1 MAILTTHDMAVGYG
15 QGNKRTILLSDLNL
29 RLEQGSLVA
38 LLGKNGAGKSTLL
51 RALTCDSQPINGSVE
66 IDGKPSDEISKR
78 DLSRLIALVATE
90 RIMGGAF
97 TIRELVAL
105 GRQPH
110 TGFLGRLSRHD
121 DEVVRQSLEAVG
133 IAHKAEQHVAQL
145 SDGER
150 QKAMIAKALAQET
163 PIIVLDEPTAFLDVA
178 SRIETMKLLHSLA
191 REQNK
196 AVLLSSHDI
205 SQSLLLADELWVI
218 IQDRE
223 VVTGSTEQVVM
234 SGAMDRVFDNS
245 SILFNNDLCDY
256 ESKLPTTASVMLECD
271 DSKLEHCVANA
282 LLRNGID
289 TSHGGDVTVKVL
301 SVNDFKLPDGKVA
314 TSVKELVKLLRDM
327 AIK

>member
-121 DEVVRQSLEAVG
+121 DEVVQQSLEAVG

-218 IQDRE
+218 TQDRE

>member
-29 RLEQGSLVA
+29 SLEQGSLVA

-66 IDGKPSDEISKR
+66 IDGKPSYEISKR

-218 IQDRE
+218 TQDRE

-301 SVNDFKLPDGKVA
+301 SVNDFELSDGKVA

>member
-121 DEVVRQSLEAVG
+121 DEVVQQSLEAVG

-218 IQDRE
+218 TQDRE

-245 SILFNNDLCDY
+245 SILFNDDLCDY
-256 ESKLPTTASVMLECD
+256 ESKLSTTASVMLECD

-301 SVNDFKLPDGKVA
+301 SVNDFELPDRKVA

>member
-1 MAILTTHDMAVGYG
+1 MAILSTHNMAVGYG
-15 QGNKRTILLSDLNL
+15 QGNKRTVLLKNLNL
-29 RLEQGSLVA
+29 ELSQGTLVA
-38 LLGKNGAGKSTLL
+38 LLGKNGAGKSTML
-51 RALTCDSQPINGSVE
+51 RAITCDTQPIEGTVE
-66 IDGKPSDEISKR
+66 IDGKASTVISKR
-78 DLSRLIALVATE
+78 DLSRLVALVATE

-110 TGFLGRLSRHD
+110 TGFLGRLSDHD
-121 DEVVRQSLEAVG
+121 REVVQRSLEAVG
-133 IAHKAEQHVAQL
+133 IDHKAEQHVAEL

-178 SRIETMKLLHSLA
+178 SRLETMKLLHSLA

-218 IQDRE
+218 TSNRE
-223 VVTGSTEQVVM
+223 VITGTTEQVVM
-234 SGAMDRVFDNS
+234 SGAMDRVFDNT

-256 ESKLPTTASVMLECD
+256 ETQLPSSLSVSLDCD
-271 DSKLEHCVANA
+271 DEALRHCVVNA
-282 LLRNGID
+282 LLRNGVAVGE
-289 TSHGGDVTVKVL
+289 GGSTVIVKAVDNFEL
-301 SVNDFKLPDGKVA
+301 ENGTGA
-314 TSVKELVKLLRDM
+314 TSVKELVKLLRGA
-327 AIK
+327 AIN

>member
-1 MAILTTHDMAVGYG
+1 MAILETHNLAVGFG
-15 QGNKRTILLSDLNL
+15 QGNKRTVLLQGLNL
-29 RLEQGSLVA
+29 RLEQGRMVA
-38 LLGKNGAGKSTLL
+38 LLGRNGAGKSTMLK
-51 RALTCDSQPINGSVE
+51 ALTCDTMPIKGSVV
-66 IDGKPSDEISKR
+66 IDGKPSTAINKR
-78 DLSRLIALVATE
+78 DLSRLVALVATE

-121 DEVVRQSLEAVG
+121 NEIVDACLEAVG
-133 IAHKAEQHVAQL
+133 ITHKAEQHVANL

-150 QKAMIAKALAQET
+150 QKAMVAKALAQET

-178 SRIETMKLLHSLA
+178 SRIETMKLLHKLA
-191 REQNK
+191 REQHK

-218 IQDRE
+218 TSDRE
-223 VVTGSTEQVVM
+223 VITGSTEQVVM

-301 SVNDFKLPDGKVA
+301 SVNDFKLPAGKVA

>member
-29 RLEQGSLVA
+29 SLEQGTLVA

-121 DEVVRQSLEAVG
+121 NEVVQQSLEAVG

-218 IQDRE
+218 TQDRE

-271 DSKLEHCVANA
+271 NSKLEHCVANA

-289 TSHGGDVTVKVL
+289 TSHGGDVMVKVL
-301 SVNDFKLPDGKVA
+301 SVNDFELPGGKVA

>member
-1 MAILTTHDMAVGYG
+1 MAILKTHNMAVGYG
-15 QGNKRTILLSDLNL
+15 QRKRTILLDGLNL
-29 RLEQGSLVA
+29 QLEQGSLVA

-51 RALTCDSQPINGSVE
+51 RALTCDTLPIDGSVE
-66 IDGKPSDEISKR
+66 INDRPSTDISKR
-78 DLSRLIALVATE
+78 ELSRLVALVATE

-110 TGFLGRLSRHD
+110 TGFLGRLSSHD
-121 DEVVRQSLEAVG
+121 NEVVDRCIAAVG
-133 IAHKAEQHVAQL
+133 MIHKAQQHVADL

-178 SRIETMKLLHSLA
+178 SRIETMKLLHALA
-191 REQNK
+191 RQQNK

-218 IQDRE
+218 TNNRE
-223 VVTGSTEQVVM
+223 MITGTTEQVVM
-234 SGAMDRVFDNS
+234 SGAMDKVFDNTA
-245 SILFNNDLCDY
+245 ILFNNDLCDY
-256 ESKLPTTASVMLECD
+256 EAQLPTQASVSLECND
-271 DSKLEHCVANA
+271 LKLKRCVANA
-282 LLRNGID
+282 LLRNGIAVSS
-289 TSHGGDVTVKVL
+289 TSNKVL
-301 SVNDFKLPDGKVA
+301 EVKAIDRYVLADGTEATDVKQVA
-314 TSVKELVKLLRDM
+314 KLLCEV

>member
-205 SQSLLLADELWVI
+205 SQSLLLADVLWVI
-218 IQDRE
+218 TQDRE

-256 ESKLPTTASVMLECD
+256 ESKLPTIASVMLECD

-301 SVNDFKLPDGKVA
+301 SVNDFELPDGKVA